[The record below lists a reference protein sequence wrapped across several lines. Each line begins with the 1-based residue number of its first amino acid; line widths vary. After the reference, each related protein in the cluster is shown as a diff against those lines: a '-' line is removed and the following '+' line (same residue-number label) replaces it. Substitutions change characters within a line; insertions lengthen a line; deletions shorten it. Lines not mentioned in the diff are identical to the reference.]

1 MITKRAA
8 GERGHFDHGWLR
20 TYHTFSFADYHDPD
34 HMGFRHLRVIN
45 EDDVRPGMGFPTHGH
60 RDMEIV
66 TCVLEGAL
74 EHRDSLGNGSVIH
87 PDDVQRMTAGTG
99 VRHSEFNASTSE
111 PVHFL
116 QIWIVPARTGL
127 APGYE
132 QKTITAEEK
141 RGALRLVASPDG
153 RDGSVTIHQDVR
165 LWASVLEPDEKIAY
179 TLPRRRFA
187 WLQIARGAVTLNGQ
201 TLAHG
206 DGAAVSDET
215 SLGIAATAPSE
226 ILLFDLA

>member
-1 MITKRAA
+1 MIAKRAA

-45 EDDVRPGMGFPTHGH
+45 EDYVRPGMGFPTHGH

-116 QIWIVPARTGL
+116 QI
-127 APGYE
+127 
-132 QKTITAEEK
+132 
-141 RGALRLVASPDG
+141 
-153 RDGSVTIHQDVR
+153 
-165 LWASVLEPDEKIAY
+165 
-179 TLPRRRFA
+179 
-187 WLQIARGAVTLNGQ
+187 
-201 TLAHG
+201 
-206 DGAAVSDET
+206 
-215 SLGIAATAPSE
+215 
-226 ILLFDLA
+226 

>member
-45 EDDVRPGMGFPTHGH
+45 EDDVRPGTGFPTHGH

-87 PDDVQRMTAGTG
+87 PDDVQRMTAGASG
-99 VRHSEFNASTSE
+99 VWWSS
-111 PVHFL
+111 
-116 QIWIVPARTGL
+116 
-127 APGYE
+127 
-132 QKTITAEEK
+132 KK
-141 RGALRLVASPDG
+141 RM
-153 RDGSVTIHQDVR
+153 GSIR
-165 LWASVLEPDEKIAY
+165 
-179 TLPRRRFA
+179 
-187 WLQIARGAVTLNGQ
+187 
-201 TLAHG
+201 
-206 DGAAVSDET
+206 
-215 SLGIAATAPSE
+215 
-226 ILLFDLA
+226 

>member
-8 GERGHFDHGWLR
+8 DERGHFDHGWLR
-20 TYHTFSFADYHDPD
+20 TYHTFSFAGYHDPD

-45 EDDVRPGMGFPTHGH
+45 EDYVRPGMGFPTHGH

-74 EHRDSLGNGSVIH
+74 EHRDSLGNGSVIQ
-87 PDDVQRMTAGTG
+87 PNDVQRMTAGTG
-99 VRHSEFNASTSE
+99 VRHSEFNASKSE

-127 APGYE
+127 PPGYE
-132 QKTITAEEK
+132 QTTVARKDK
-141 RGALRLVASPDG
+141 RAALRLIASPDG
-153 RDGSVTIHQDVR
+153 HEGAVTIHQDVR
-165 LWASVLEPDEKIAY
+165 LWASVLEPAEKIAY
-179 TLPRRRFA
+179 TLSRGRFA
-187 WLQIARGAVTLNGQ
+187 WLQVARGAVTLNGR
-201 TLAHG
+201 TMVHG
-206 DGAAVSDET
+206 DGAAVSDEP